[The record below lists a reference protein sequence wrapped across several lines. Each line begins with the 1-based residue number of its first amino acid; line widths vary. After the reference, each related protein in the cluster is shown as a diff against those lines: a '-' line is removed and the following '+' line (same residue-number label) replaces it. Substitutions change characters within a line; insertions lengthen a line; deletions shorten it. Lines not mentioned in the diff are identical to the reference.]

1 MASIHELEWEM
12 AKMFETVK
20 IEDIFRYYPFCE
32 GSEHQKVMSKF
43 EQEEL
48 FFWAQG
54 ETSMTLFTTFV
65 AYLNLFI
72 IHPKCCEKTRAQFKC
87 SLPIRL
93 TPKFTKNWQM
103 GKKYLNQFYI

>member
-48 FFWAQG
+48 FFWAFRYYFVIIR
-54 ETSMTLFTTFV
+54 TLSSKNNI
-65 AYLNLFI
+65 L
-72 IHPKCCEKTRAQFKC
+72 
-87 SLPIRL
+87 L
-93 TPKFTKNWQM
+93 TNT
-103 GKKYLNQFYI
+103 

>member
-72 IHPKCCEKTRAQFKC
+72 IHPKTRAQFKC

-93 TPKFTKNWQM
+93 TPKFAKNWQM

>member
-1 MASIHELEWEM
+1 M

-20 IEDIFRYYPFCE
+20 IEDIFWYYSFCK

-72 IHPKCCEKTRAQFKC
+72 IHPKCCEKNPSTIQMLIADK
-87 SLPIRL
+87 
-93 TPKFTKNWQM
+93 TNPKIHEKLANGEKILESILHFERRILSTK
-103 GKKYLNQFYI
+103 